1 MGSSSLISQ
10 MMGAKIHRDI
20 QFVSAPLRRKDFP
33 TNQRF
38 GSVFFANC
46 LLGSSVDRRQC
57 FNQLYSVGY
66 GERCFVGRSHR
77 LQAGTIEYPA
87 ADCDEFGLWPLR
99 DDLNAACRRGC
110 YAAGLSGDVLS
121 YLPRLTAIGRKLH
134 MIFRLFC
141 IKTEYL
147 LLVLWVYT

>member
-1 MGSSSLISQ
+1 MQKSIEISNLCPRLC
-10 MMGAKIHRDI
+10 GVKT
-20 QFVSAPLRRKDFP
+20 FP
-33 TNQRF
+33 VHSGGTNQRF

-110 YAAGLSGDVLS
+110 HAAGLSGDVLS